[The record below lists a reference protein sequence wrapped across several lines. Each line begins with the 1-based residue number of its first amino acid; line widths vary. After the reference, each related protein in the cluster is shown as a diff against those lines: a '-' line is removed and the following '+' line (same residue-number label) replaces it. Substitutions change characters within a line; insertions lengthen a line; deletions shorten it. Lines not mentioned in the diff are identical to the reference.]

1 MQQGLVHIYTGTGKG
16 KTTAAVG
23 LGSRAS
29 GQGLKVLM
37 IQFLKGRST
46 GEMETIARLGPNFQ
60 LFRYNEND
68 KFTWEMTGNELGGI
82 KGETRIA
89 LNYAI
94 EAVINGEWDLIIMD
108 EIMAA
113 VNLGFLPL
121 KEVVEIVKDKP
132 PTLELVL
139 TGRDAPSDL
148 IELADYVSEITARK
162 HPMQKGIMARQGIEY

>member
-1 MQQGLVHIYTGTGKG
+1 M
-16 KTTAAVG
+16 TA
-23 LGSRAS
+23 
-29 GQGLKVLM
+29 
-37 IQFLKGRST
+37 
-46 GEMETIARLGPNFQ
+46 
-60 LFRYNEND
+60 
-68 KFTWEMTGNELGGI
+68 NELGGI

-94 EAVINGEWDLIIMD
+94 EGVINGEWDLIIMD

-113 VNLGFLPL
+113 VNMRFLPL

-139 TGRDAPSDL
+139 TGRDAPSEL

-162 HPMQKGIMARQGIEY
+162 HPMQKGIMARRGIEY